1 MDYEWGVTFTG
12 QSLLP
17 IVVPLSWLPF
27 MIRERFTSS
36 LKTCWRLPNLFVPN
50 RIMSI
55 PTSYECQAY
64 SQHALR
70 RRASND
76 AYNFAN
82 PLGRIL
88 SYLSI

>member
-36 LKTCWRLPNLFVPN
+36 LKTCWRLPTFLVPN

-64 SQHALR
+64 SPHAFNVGALR
-70 RRASND
+70 TMPN
-76 AYNFAN
+76 
-82 PLGRIL
+82 
-88 SYLSI
+88 

>member
-12 QSLLP
+12 QSLP
-17 IVVPLSWLPF
+17 SLSLYRGCLF

-36 LKTCWRLPNLFVPN
+36 LKTCWRLPTLFVPY

-64 SQHALR
+64 SQHA
-70 RRASND
+70 
-76 AYNFAN
+76 
-82 PLGRIL
+82 
-88 SYLSI
+88 